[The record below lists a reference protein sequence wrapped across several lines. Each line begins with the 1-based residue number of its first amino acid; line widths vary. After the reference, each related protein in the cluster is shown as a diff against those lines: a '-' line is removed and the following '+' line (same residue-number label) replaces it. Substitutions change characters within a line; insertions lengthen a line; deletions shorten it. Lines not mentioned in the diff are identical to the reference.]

1 MELNETIKLMNSDD
15 YQDRFKA
22 EYKQLSIRV
31 QGLERMLYMYD
42 MDKLSFEPKCSR
54 ELLASQ
60 ALSMRTYQAILEER
74 ARIENIQLY
83 QVD

>member
-1 MELNETIKLMNSDD
+1 MQLNETVKLMNSDD
-15 YQDRFKA
+15 YKDRFKA
-22 EYKQLSIRV
+22 EYKQLQIRL
-31 QGLERMLYMYD
+31 QGLERMIYMYD
-42 MDKLSFEPKCSR
+42 IGKLTFEPKCSQ

>member
-1 MELNETIKLMNSDD
+1 MKLNETVNLMNSDD

-22 EYKQLSIRV
+22 EYKQLSIRL
-31 QGLERMLYMYD
+31 QGLERMIYMYD
-42 MDKLSFEPKCSR
+42 MGELSFEPKCSL

-83 QVD
+83 QVG

>member
-1 MELNETIKLMNSDD
+1 MQLNETVNLMNSDD

-22 EYKQLSIRV
+22 EYKQLSIRL
-31 QGLERMLYMYD
+31 QGLKRMIYMYD
-42 MDKLSFEPKCSR
+42 EGILNFEPECSL
-54 ELLASQ
+54 ELLVTQTLA
-60 ALSMRTYQAILEER
+60 MRTYQAILEER

>member
-1 MELNETIKLMNSDD
+1 MQLNETVNLMNSDD

-22 EYKQLSIRV
+22 EYKQLSIRLK
-31 QGLERMLYMYD
+31 GLERMLYMYE
-42 MDKLSFEPKCSR
+42 MDKLSFEPECSK

>member
-1 MELNETIKLMNSDD
+1 MELSETIKLMNSDD
-15 YQDRFKA
+15 YQDRFEA
-22 EYKQLSIRV
+22 EYKQLSIRL
-31 QGLERMLYMYD
+31 QGLERMLYMYE
-42 MDKLSFEPKCSR
+42 MDELSFEPKCSL

>member
-1 MELNETIKLMNSDD
+1 MQLNETVELMNSDD

-22 EYKQLSIRV
+22 EYKQLSIRI

-42 MDKLSFEPKCSR
+42 MGKLSFEPKCSK

-74 ARIENIQLY
+74 ARIEKISL
-83 QVD
+83 

>member
-1 MELNETIKLMNSDD
+1 MQLNETVNLMNSDD

-22 EYKQLSIRV
+22 EYKQLSIRL
-31 QGLERMLYMYD
+31 QGLERMIYMYE
-42 MDKLSFEPKCSR
+42 MGKLSFEPKCSL

-74 ARIENIQLY
+74 ARSENINL
-83 QVD
+83 

>member
-1 MELNETIKLMNSDD
+1 MELNETVELMNSED
-15 YQDRFKA
+15 YLDRFEA

>member
-1 MELNETIKLMNSDD
+1 MQLNETVNLMNSDD

-22 EYKQLSIRV
+22 EYKQLSIRL
-31 QGLERMLYMYD
+31 QGLERMIYMYD
-42 MDKLSFEPKCSR
+42 MGELSFEPKCSL

-74 ARIENIQLY
+74 ARIENINL
-83 QVD
+83 

>member
-1 MELNETIKLMNSDD
+1 MQLNETIKLMNSDD

-22 EYKQLSIRV
+22 EYKQLSIRL
-31 QGLERMLYMYD
+31 QGLERMLYMYE
-42 MDKLSFEPKCSR
+42 MDKLSFEPKCSQ

-83 QVD
+83 QVG

>member
-1 MELNETIKLMNSDD
+1 MQLNETVNLMNSDD

-22 EYKQLSIRV
+22 EYKQLSIRL
-31 QGLERMLYMYD
+31 QGLERMIYMYD
-42 MDKLSFEPKCSR
+42 MGELSFEPKCSL

>member
-1 MELNETIKLMNSDD
+1 MELNETIELMNSVD

-22 EYKQLSIRV
+22 EYKQLSIRL

-42 MDKLSFEPKCSR
+42 MGELSFEPKCSQ
-54 ELLASQ
+54 ELLVSQ

-74 ARIENIQLY
+74 ARIENIKL
-83 QVD
+83 

>member
-1 MELNETIKLMNSDD
+1 MELNETVELMNSDD

-22 EYKQLSIRV
+22 EYKQLSIRL
-31 QGLERMLYMYD
+31 QGLGRMIHMYD
-42 MDKLSFEPKCSR
+42 MGKLTFEPKCSL

-74 ARIENIQLY
+74 ARIENIQL
-83 QVD
+83 

>member
-1 MELNETIKLMNSDD
+1 MELNETVELMNSDD

-22 EYKQLSIRV
+22 EYKQLSIRL
-31 QGLERMLYMYD
+31 QGLERMIYMYD
-42 MDKLSFEPKCSR
+42 MGKLNFEPKCSK

>member
-1 MELNETIKLMNSDD
+1 MELSETVKLMNSDD
-15 YQDRFKA
+15 YQDRFEA
-22 EYKQLSIRV
+22 EYKQLSIRL

-83 QVD
+83 RVD

>member
-1 MELNETIKLMNSDD
+1 MQLNETVNLMNSDD

-22 EYKQLSIRV
+22 EYKQLSIRL
-31 QGLERMLYMYD
+31 QGLERMIYMYD
-42 MDKLSFEPKCSR
+42 MGELSFEPKCSL

-83 QVD
+83 QVG